1 MQLVGIAERRAV
13 AGEAGGA
20 DVVGVDATMLPA
32 VVDDDPDVTLAL
44 SAYVQGLFPMDD
56 PEAQDSPLPF
66 YRADPRA
73 VFELAELDA
82 TRRRLRRSLAR
93 DPGWAPAVDR
103 GFATTVARCALPR
116 SEGGVW
122 ITPRLARLYG
132 KLHATGIAHSFEL
145 WDGDTL
151 VAGILGVVLGRAAML
166 ESMFHVVPHAG
177 NVNLVRT
184 LERLAGAGVELCDI
198 QIASDHTRRLGAV
211 EIPAD
216 EFERRLRRALRS

>member
-1 MQLVGIAERRAV
+1 MQLVGVAEGRAV
-13 AGEAGGA
+13 AAQAGGA
-20 DVVGVDATMLPA
+20 DVVEVDAAMLPG

-56 PEAQDSPLPF
+56 PDEQDSPLPF

-73 VFELAELDA
+73 VFDLRDLDA
-82 TRRRLRRSLAR
+82 TRRRLRRSLKA
-93 DPGWAPAVDR
+93 DPGWEPAVDR

-132 KLHATGIAHSFEL
+132 KLHAAGVAHSFEL

-184 LERLAGAGVELCDI
+184 LERLAAVGVELCDI

-216 EFERRLRRALRS
+216 EFERRLRRALRN

>member
-1 MQLVGIAERRAV
+1 MQLVGVAEGRPV
-13 AGEAGGA
+13 AAQAGGA
-20 DVVGVDATMLPA
+20 DVVEVDAAMLPG

-56 PEAQDSPLPF
+56 PEEQDSPLPF

-73 VFELAELDA
+73 VFDLDDLDA
-82 TRRRLRRSLAR
+82 TRRRLRRSLKA
-93 DPGWAPAVDR
+93 DPGWEPAVDR

-132 KLHATGIAHSFEL
+132 KLHAAGVAHSFEL
-145 WDGDTL
+145 WDGGTL

-184 LERLAGAGVELCDI
+184 LERLATVGVELCDI

-216 EFERRLRRALRS
+216 EFDRRLRRALRG

>member
-1 MQLVGIAERRAV
+1 V
-13 AGEAGGA
+13 
-20 DVVGVDATMLPA
+20 T
-32 VVDDDPDVTLAL
+32 DDDPDVTLAL

-56 PEAQDSPLPF
+56 PDAQDAPLPF

-73 VFELAELDA
+73 VMELGGEALEG

-116 SEGGVW
+116 TEGGVW

-132 KLHATGIAHSFEL
+132 RLHASGVAHSFEL

-151 VAGILGVVLGRAAML
+151 AAGILGVVLGRAAML

-184 LERLAGAGVELCDI
+184 LERLAAAGVELCDI

-216 EFERRLRRALRS
+216 EFDRRLRRALRTSGNYP